1 MQGHG
6 RGRVAA
12 RTHLERDAGDGVA
25 PGVGDPGG
33 RRRGRA
39 QHARKRLPLVQADG
53 VPHEQYL
60 LPLPPAQQV
69 LPVEPG
75 ALAATTAGAPLLA
88 PAQAALHSARPGRLA
103 PGAPRFDSIDR
114 WRRARVPRELAG
126 RRAPPVLEVQLVG
139 PAVLLA
145 VELRLHEGAPRRV
158 VHRQRV
164 VVHPAALEQVARRH
178 ASAGSATTLGAPPSP
193 VPRAVVLPR
202 GLVPEAER
210 ASARAR
216 GGGGAQ

>member
-12 RTHLERDAGDGVA
+12 RTYLERDAGDGVA

-75 ALAATTAGAPLLA
+75 VLAATTAGAPLLA
-88 PAQAALHSARPGRLA
+88 PAQAALHSARRGPCAWLLA
-103 PGAPRFDSIDR
+103 RRDSIRFDR
-114 WRRARVPRELAG
+114 WRRARRTSG
-126 RRAPPVLEVQLVG
+126 
-139 PAVLLA
+139 
-145 VELRLHEGAPRRV
+145 
-158 VHRQRV
+158 
-164 VVHPAALEQVARRH
+164 ARRTP
-178 ASAGSATTLGAPPSP
+178 GATGT
-193 VPRAVVLPR
+193 
-202 GLVPEAER
+202 
-210 ASARAR
+210 
-216 GGGGAQ
+216 